1 MEWTPTWTTVEERKE
16 IYRGRGLRSSF
27 FPLQSV
33 FSLAPLLSQR
43 LLSKFSHS
51 NPVIRGATRN
61 QKQDTH
67 SKGASP
73 PVLARRRGGQRH
85 QPSLSPPMPAAVATT
100 RAAGGRTRLPFSLE
114 TKGVI
119 LYVLG
124 QRFPRETEEEERER
138 ESGQNAKDEVA
149 SSLLVAPPT
158 SRRMVFFYSSK
169 ERVEQQG
176 ERKSSLL
183 HSSPTPLAK
192 KRKK

>member
-16 IYRGRGLRSSF
+16 SCRGQGLRSSF

-33 FSLAPLLSQR
+33 LSLASLLSQR

-61 QKQDTH
+61 RNQDTH

-85 QPSLSPPMPAAVATT
+85 QPSLSPPMPAAAAPT
-100 RAAGGRTRLPFSLE
+100 RAAGGRTRLPFSLQ

-119 LYVLG
+119 LYALG
-124 QRFPRETEEEERER
+124 QRFPRETEEGERER
-138 ESGQNAKDEVA
+138 ESRQNAKDEVA
-149 SSLLVAPPT
+149 SSLLVAPST
-158 SRRMVFFYSSK
+158 SRRMIFFDSMK
-169 ERVEQQG
+169 ERVEQEG
-176 ERKSSLL
+176 ERK
-183 HSSPTPLAK
+183 
-192 KRKK
+192 